1 MNRLTVAL
9 RLEIRLQRRYKFLHA
24 AVFSGV
30 LWLALLLPMPGHLRS
45 TAEPYVILGDL
56 MIVGFFFVAGAV
68 FFEKGERTLD
78 AVVTTPLRFHEYLAS
93 KVLTLTALSVLL
105 AVFVATTTNGVH
117 YNLPLLVIGAALGT
131 VLMLLLGFLS
141 ALPFTSVSDWFMPA
155 VLPIAVFNLPIFHY
169 SGLWETPWLYLIPTH
184 GPLLY
189 LGAAFD
195 QKTLAAWQYTYGVVY
210 PMLFAAGMWLLAK
223 RMFHKYLVAKTKG
236 A

>member
-1 MNRLTVAL
+1 MSRLAVAL
-9 RLEIRLQRRYKFLHA
+9 RLEITLQWRYKFLHA

-30 LWLALLLPMPGHLRS
+30 LWLALLLPMPGDLR
-45 TAEPYVILGDL
+45 TTVEPYVILGDL
-56 MIVGFFFVAGAV
+56 MIVGFFFVAAAV

-105 AVFVATTTNGVH
+105 AVFVATTTHGLD
-117 YNLPLLVIGAALGT
+117 YNLPVLVLGATLGT
-131 VLMLLLGFLS
+131 VLMLLLGFLT

-155 VLPIAVFNLPIFHY
+155 VVPIAVFNLPIIGY
-169 SGLWETPWLYLIPTH
+169 SGLWETPWLYLVPTH

-195 QKTLAAWQYTYGVVY
+195 QKTLSTWQVAYGVLY
-210 PMLFAAGMWLLAK
+210 PVLFAAGMWLLAK
-223 RMFHKYLVAKTKG
+223 RTFTKHLIAKTGG

>member
-1 MNRLTVAL
+1 MSRLTTAL
-9 RLEIRLQRRYKFLHA
+9 RLELTLQHRYKFLHA

-30 LWLALLLPMPGHLRS
+30 LWLALLLPMPSDLRS

-56 MIVGFFFVAGAV
+56 MIVGFFFAAAAA

-78 AVVTTPLRFHEYLAS
+78 ALVATPLRFHEYLAS
-93 KVLTLTALSVLL
+93 KVLTLTTLSVLL
-105 AVFVATTTNGVH
+105 AVFVATTTHGVH
-117 YNLPLLVIGAALGT
+117 YDLLLLILGATLGT

-155 VLPIAVFNLPIFHY
+155 VVPIAVFNLPILHY
-169 SGLWETPWLYLIPTH
+169 SGLWETPWLYLVPTH

-195 QKTLAAWQYTYGVVY
+195 QKTLSAWQYAYGALY
-210 PMLFAAGMWLLAK
+210 PVLFAAGMWLLAK
-223 RMFHKYLVAKTKG
+223 RMFTKYLIAKTGG

>member
-1 MNRLTVAL
+1 MRRLAVAL
-9 RLEIRLQRRYKFLHA
+9 RLEITLQRRYRFLHA

-93 KVLTLTALSVLL
+93 KVLTLTTLSVLL
-105 AVFVATTTNGVH
+105 AVFVATTTHGVR
-117 YNLPLLVIGAALGT
+117 YNLPLLVLGAALGT

-141 ALPFTSVSDWFMPA
+141 VLPFSSVSDWFMPA
-155 VLPIAVFNLPIFHY
+155 VLPIALFNLPIIGY
-169 SGLWETPWLYLIPTH
+169 SGLWATPWLYLVPTY
-184 GPLLY
+184 GPLQF
-189 LGAAFD
+189 LGAAFG
-195 QKTLAAWQYTYGVVY
+195 QETLSAWQVVYGVLY
-210 PMLFAAGMWLLAK
+210 PVLFAAGMWSLAK
-223 RMFHKYLVAKTKG
+223 RMFTRYLIAKTGG

>member
-1 MNRLTVAL
+1 MNRMTVAL
-9 RLEIRLQRRYKFLHA
+9 QMEITLQRRYKFLHA
-24 AVFSGV
+24 AVFSGM
-30 LWLALLLPMPGHLRS
+30 LWLALLLPLPSHLRS
-45 TAEPYVILGDL
+45 VAEPYVILGDL

-78 AVVTTPLRFHEYLAS
+78 AVVATPLRFSEYLAS
-93 KVLTLTALSVLL
+93 KVLALTALSVLL
-105 AVFVATTTNGVH
+105 AIFVATTTHGVR
-117 YNLPLLVIGAALGT
+117 YNLPLLIVGAALGT

-141 ALPFTSVSDWFMPA
+141 ALPFTSVSDWFMPS
-155 VLPIAVFNLPIFHY
+155 VLPIALFNLPIIHY

-195 QKTLAAWQYTYGVVY
+195 QKSLTAWQFAYGALYPVV
-210 PMLFAAGMWLLAK
+210 FAAGLWLLAK